1 MEDDYILLLLA
12 LNYHEDDQ
20 DENTPLSCNTQ
31 QLILQILLS
40 KYIYLFFLKFLDTYI
55 LYLDKIEIYKKFQ
68 FIFNMIINWPICLQS
83 SKSFVT
89 FECKHYICLVCYKEC
104 IIHNLPK
111 CSRV

>member
-40 KYIYLFFLKFLDTYI
+40 KYIYLTFLKFLDTYI
-55 LYLDKIEIYKKFQ
+55 IIYYIYIKLKFIL
-68 FIFNMIINWPICLQS
+68 F
-83 SKSFVT
+83 
-89 FECKHYICLVCYKEC
+89 Y
-104 IIHNLPK
+104 
-111 CSRV
+111 